1 MLKIL
6 AAGALAISI
15 AACGGG
21 GGDDSKGLFS
31 IWTNTTTGANIDLR
45 NERFGSGNVIAL
57 YPPSAIECLCYLAI
71 IGDEAAGSYAIT
83 GCIVSPYDSRTN
95 GQCKALNQTGN
106 YTNSSNILTL
116 SSGAGSSTYR

>member
-1 MLKIL
+1 MRGF
-6 AAGALAISI
+6 AAVVVLALAG
-15 AACGGG
+15 CGGG

-31 IWTNTTTGANIDLR
+31 LWTNTTTGANIDLR
-45 NERFGSGNVIAL
+45 NEQFGSGNVIAL
-57 YPPSAIECLCYLAI
+57 YPPSALECLCNLAV

-95 GQCKALNQTGN
+95 GQCRALNQTGN

-116 SSGAGSSTYR
+116 SSRAGSSTYR